1 MNHFETQVNQA
12 IDTIAAVATPHGRGG
27 IAVIRISG
35 PSVQTIGK
43 DLLGHLPKTRYAE
56 YLSFLAADRTTIDEG
71 LAIYF
76 QAPNSF
82 TGEDVSELQGH
93 GGPVIANC

>member
-56 YLSFLAADRTTIDEG
+56 YLSFLAADRTTIV
-71 LAIYF
+71 LT
-76 QAPNSF
+76 F
-82 TGEDVSELQGH
+82 TFKRLILLLERMF
-93 GGPVIANC
+93 